1 MEQRRFALKHLKDF
15 GFGKIGL
22 QGVIQGEV
30 EDLVQLLS
38 EAQSE
43 DFRLLGIY
51 FYLRST
57 FSVIFRMESVFGI
70 PVINILWTIVAGRR
84 FQINDPKAV
93 RMMSLLNRYCSLT
106 LVPAFL
112 KEETKFQT
120 VQGNIC
126 PGVPVPLVGPYLL
139 LCPRS

>member
-1 MEQRRFALKHLKDF
+1 M
-15 GFGKIGL
+15 

-30 EDLVQLLS
+30 EDLVKLLS

-43 DFRLLGIY
+43 DFRLLGIN

-57 FSVIFRMESVFGI
+57 FGDIFRMESVFGI

-93 RMMSLLNRYCSLT
+93 RMMSLLNRYCSLA
-106 LVPAFL
+106 LVPVSL
-112 KEETKFQT
+112 KEETMFQT
-120 VQGNIC
+120 VQGNVC
-126 PGVPVPLVGPYLL
+126 P
-139 LCPRS
+139 